1 MPDRGCGKGVCQGME
16 DGDAVGTSSAGR
28 ELQDVGVAGDAGRT
42 MRDAGRGQVKDEGAG
57 R

>member
-16 DGDAVGTSSAGR
+16 DGDAVRTSSAGR

-42 MRDAGRGQVKDEGAG
+42 MRDAGLGQVKDERAG